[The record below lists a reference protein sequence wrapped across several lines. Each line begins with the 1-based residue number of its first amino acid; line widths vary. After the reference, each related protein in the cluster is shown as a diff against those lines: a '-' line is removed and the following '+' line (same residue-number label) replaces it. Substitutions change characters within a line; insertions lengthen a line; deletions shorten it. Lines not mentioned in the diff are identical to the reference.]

1 MIEIAKNPCT
11 SKSSMYQPQFKQ
23 LSFTD
28 FILPFAGR
36 LDPENRWVKLSK
48 TIPWFAAEQ
57 IYAKYFTAPN
67 GNPALSVRVA
77 LGSLIIK
84 ETLRLSDEETV
95 AQIQEN
101 PYLQFFIGFES
112 FRIEPPFNP
121 SLMTHFRKRFTSLDI
136 AHVDEHL
143 HQQYREQLERQER
156 LQQQKDNHGSGTQD
170 KPAAPGAVRDR
181 DVREVKL
188 LVDEPIAAAQVQEIN
203 ASVCDKPAQEQVVL
217 QEPLNVEP
225 TCDETTAYQP
235 LLDEPASTR
244 SLLVEQPSHKGQL
257 ILDATCAPA
266 DIRYPTDLGLLNDAR
281 EKTEQIIDQLHAHAP
296 EGQKK
301 PRTYREKAR
310 KNFLLVTKLRRKP
323 AKLLRKAICKQLAY
337 LNRNLKSI
345 AALSAVVSL
354 SVLKK
359 KSYGNLLV
367 CNELYR
373 QQLEMYRHRNHTTK
387 DRLVSISQPH
397 VRPIVRGKASAKT
410 EFGMKLSLSV
420 VDGWSRFEKMSWNA
434 YNEGCDLIAEVKRYR
449 DREGYYPESVHVD
462 KIYRTRSNR
471 LWCVKHGIRMSGV
484 PLGRPPKDPE
494 VNAERKRQ
502 IRKDEGIR
510 NAVEGKFG
518 QAKRRFGLN
527 RIMAKLAGTSETVVA
542 LIIMVMNLQQ
552 LLTVHFLRF
561 IERILSLLMV
571 IKGLYGLVR
580 PKILQLVSLVD
591 SIGTEARF
599 GYF

>member
-1 MIEIAKNPCT
+1 M
-11 SKSSMYQPQFKQ
+11 
-23 LSFTD
+23 
-28 FILPFAGR
+28 
-36 LDPENRWVKLSK
+36 
-48 TIPWFAAEQ
+48 
-57 IYAKYFTAPN
+57 
-67 GNPALSVRVA
+67 
-77 LGSLIIK
+77 
-84 ETLRLSDEETV
+84 
-95 AQIQEN
+95 
-101 PYLQFFIGFES
+101 
-112 FRIEPPFNP
+112 
-121 SLMTHFRKRFTSLDI
+121 
-136 AHVDEHL
+136 
-143 HQQYREQLERQER
+143 
-156 LQQQKDNHGSGTQD
+156 
-170 KPAAPGAVRDR
+170 
-181 DVREVKL
+181 KL
-188 LVDEPIAAAQVQEIN
+188 LVDEPIAAEPMQEIN
-203 ASVCDKPAQEQVVL
+203 ASVCDKPAPAKLVL

-225 TCDETTAYQP
+225 TCDETTAYQL
-235 LLDEPASTR
+235 LLDEPAPTR

-281 EKTEQIIDQLHAHAP
+281 EKTEQIIDQLHAYAS

-345 AALSAVVSL
+345 AALAAVVSL

-410 EFGMKLSLSV
+410 EFGMKLSMSV

-462 KIYRTRSNR
+462 KIYQTRSNR
-471 LWCVKHGIRMSGV
+471 LWCVKNGIRMSGV

-510 NAVEGKFG
+510 NAV
-518 QAKRRFGLN
+518 
-527 RIMAKLAGTSETVVA
+527 
-542 LIIMVMNLQQ
+542 
-552 LLTVHFLRF
+552 
-561 IERILSLLMV
+561 
-571 IKGLYGLVR
+571 
-580 PKILQLVSLVD
+580 
-591 SIGTEARF
+591 
-599 GYF
+599 